1 MTKLP
6 MSAFIWNYYREQ
18 RITFTDSQQ
27 ATIIWNSDLPKSE
40 ILDALR
46 EIASATTDEVL
57 KEQIRE
63 RLAAEA
69 ENERIFLEND
79 GRYFFIFV
87 SDDEDEWE
95 SCYFSGLDAA
105 IAHGEDH
112 SQKTF
117 KIRKEPFVDKFD
129 GSAVNNDSD
138 VMYTG
143 GQAQYTKEGVLL
155 ECECY
160 TERINISFSRPDP
173 SRFED
178 AYIPLQNPFE
188 LGDIVKMAGD
198 SRPAIVQVS
207 QEDWKRDLE
216 RNTNGSRKIPP
227 SYDNTS
233 LTVEFL
239 DGGEM
244 YHGHPSILHLEKI
257 DQWDDELEWGLLQVA
272 SQLIKGTGSLE
283 NFLYYYHQNLDR
295 KKVERHRNEGQ

>member
-1 MTKLP
+1 MKRLP
-6 MSAFIWNYYREQ
+6 MSDFMWNFYQ
-18 RITFTDSQQ
+18 SHNVSFTDFQQ

-46 EIASATTDEVL
+46 EIASTTTDEVL
-57 KEQIRE
+57 KKQIRE

-79 GRYFFIFV
+79 GRYFFIFIP
-87 SDDEDEWE
+87 DDESEWG
-95 SCYFSGLDAA
+95 SRYFSTSEAA
-105 IAHGEDH
+105 IAYGKDH
-112 SQKTF
+112 SKETF
-117 KIRKEPFVDKFD
+117 QIRKESFADKLD

-138 VMYTG
+138 KMYAG
-143 GQAQYTKEGVLL
+143 GQAKYTKGGVLL

-160 TERINISFSRPDP
+160 TEETSISFSHPHP

-188 LGDIVKMAGD
+188 LGDIVKIVGD
-198 SRPAIVQVS
+198 SRPAIVEVS
-207 QEDWKRDLE
+207 QEAWKRAIE
-216 RNTNGSRKIPP
+216 RNTNGSREIPP
-227 SYDNTS
+227 SYDNIS

-244 YHGHPSILHLEKI
+244 YHGHPPILWLEKI
-257 DQWDDELEWGLLQVA
+257 DQWDDKLEWDVLQEA
-272 SQLIKGTGSLE
+272 SRLMKGTGSLE

-295 KKVERHRNEGQ
+295 KKGKMAQK

>member
-1 MTKLP
+1 MKRLP
-6 MSAFIWNYYREQ
+6 MSDFMWNYYQ
-18 RITFTDSQQ
+18 SHNVSFTDFQQ

-46 EIASATTDEVL
+46 EIASTTADEVL

-63 RLAAEA
+63 RLATEA

-87 SDDEDEWE
+87 PDDENEWG
-95 SCYFSGLDAA
+95 SRYFSTLDAA
-105 IAHGEDH
+105 IAYGKDH
-112 SQKTF
+112 SKETF
-117 KIRKEPFVDKFD
+117 QIRKESFADKVD
-129 GSAVNNDSD
+129 GSAANNDSD

-155 ECECY
+155 ECWCY
-160 TERINISFSRPDP
+160 IERIGISFTHPYP
-173 SRFED
+173 SHFED

-188 LGDIVKMAGD
+188 FGDIVKMAGD

-216 RNTNGSRKIPP
+216 RNTNGSREIPP
-227 SYDNTS
+227 SYDNIS

-244 YHGHPSILHLEKI
+244 YHGHLPILWLEKI
-257 DQWDDELEWGLLQVA
+257 DQWDDKLEWDVLQAA
-272 SQLIKGTGSLE
+272 SQLMKGTGSLE
-283 NFLYYYHQNLDR
+283 DFLYYYHQNLDR
-295 KKVERHRNEGQ
+295 KKGGTVQK